1 MSGRLLR
8 AVRTTVLAAVL
19 TVSPATAASAEPGP
33 LPPGESVPLA
43 EETAGT
49 AATDAEDGE
58 DAEDTE
64 EEPVGPA
71 DPETAEESP
80 DTADPDAAEES
91 AGSDAAEVDAETALG
106 APGATRSVAALLR
119 ELQTR
124 YRAAEEASETYNATA
139 EKLRQRTAQ
148 VKKVNADLAKARAA
162 LELSRGDAGR
172 LAREQYQGR
181 TEFSAYLRLLLS
193 RDPLRALD
201 QTHVVE
207 RLAANRAATVDRL
220 TGDARRADRLAAASR
235 KALDQ
240 QKKLTDRQKK
250 QRDAVR
256 GRLKEIEGLLATL
269 SEEQLAQLA
278 GLEQR
283 GVDEAQRELVAS
295 GALSSARPPTRQ
307 GGDAVA
313 YAVRQ
318 IGKPYVWGAEGPESF
333 DCSGL
338 TSQAWSAAGR
348 TIPRTSQEQWKRLPK
363 VPVSALRP
371 GDLVIYFPKATHV
384 ALYIGNGLV
393 VQAPRPGSKVKVSPL
408 ASNPLLGAVRPDP
421 GGAPLAAYTPPE
433 LPEGARDGA
442 DTGYGTDAAPDAP

>member
-8 AVRTTVLAAVL
+8 AVCTTALAAAL
-19 TVSPATAASAEPGP
+19 TVSLVTTASAEPGP
-33 LPPGESVPLA
+33 VPS
-43 EETAGT
+43 EEASG
-49 AATDAEDGE
+49 
-58 DAEDTE
+58 
-64 EEPVGPA
+64 
-71 DPETAEESP
+71 
-80 DTADPDAAEES
+80 TADPDALDSSAESGPAEES
-91 AGSDAAEVDAETALG
+91 DESDAADPDAETDAAEVDAETDAAEVDAETALG
-106 APGATRSVAALLR
+106 APEAPRSVAALLR

-124 YRAAEEASETYNATA
+124 YQAAEEASETYNATA
-139 EKLRQRTAQ
+139 EKLKQRTAQ
-148 VKKVNADLAKARAA
+148 VKKVTADLAKARAA

-201 QTHVVE
+201 QTHVVG

-220 TGDARRADRLAAASR
+220 TGDARRADALAAASR

-240 QKKLTDRQKK
+240 QKKLADRQKK
-250 QRDAVR
+250 QRDTVR
-256 GRLKEIEGLLATL
+256 GKLKEVEGLLATL
-269 SEEQLAQLA
+269 SEEQMTQLA

-283 GVDEAQRELVAS
+283 GVDEAQRDLVAS
-295 GALSSARPPTRQ
+295 GALSSTRPPTRQ

-318 IGKPYVWGAEGPESF
+318 IGKPYVWGAEGPDSF

-371 GDLVIYFPKATHV
+371 GDLVVYFPKATHV

-393 VQAPRPGSKVKVSPL
+393 VQAPRPGTEVKVSPL

-421 GGAPLAAYTPPE
+421 GGAPLSTYTLPE

-442 DTGYGTDAAPDAP
+442 DTGYGTDVAPEATP